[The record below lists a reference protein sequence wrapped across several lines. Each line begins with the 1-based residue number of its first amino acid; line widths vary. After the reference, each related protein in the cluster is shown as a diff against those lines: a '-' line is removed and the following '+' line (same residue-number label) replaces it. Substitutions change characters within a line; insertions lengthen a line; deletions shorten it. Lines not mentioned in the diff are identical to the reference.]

1 MCVCVCVLGGSPSLI
16 PTSSPIK
23 GRETQSLTGSMD
35 KRQDPTLAAETPI
48 TNLHLVFP
56 SPLHSQAFSILS
68 SELGQVITHLGV
80 YSTKVFRLPGLHP
93 AWTRS
98 CNIPAVT
105 ISLVSSESMP
115 AAAAA
120 KSLQSCPT
128 MCDPIY
134 SSPPGS
140 SVPGILQARI
150 LEWVA
155 ISFSRACLG
164 LEQIVLF
171 CWFFFFFNVFFKCF
185 LYIKNNTGSP
195 FFLLKY
201 PF

>member
-1 MCVCVCVLGGSPSLI
+1 MCVCVLGGLHPWPLHLLSHQRQGNSVTHWLH
-16 PTSSPIK
+16 
-23 GRETQSLTGSMD
+23 GQ
-35 KRQDPTLAAETPI
+35 RQDPTLAAETPI

-56 SPLHSQAFSILS
+56 APLHSQAFSILS
-68 SELGQVITHLGV
+68 SELGQVITHLGA
-80 YSTKVFRLPGLHP
+80 YSTKVFRLPVLHP

-98 CNIPAVT
+98 CHIPAVT
-105 ISLVSSESMP
+105 ISLVNSESMP
-115 AAAAA
+115 AAAA
-120 KSLQSCPT
+120 KLLQSCPT
-128 MCDPIY
+128 LCNPIY

-171 CWFFFFFNVFFKCF
+171 GFLFFFFNVFCKYF
-185 LYIKNNTGSP
+185 LYIKNNSGPP